1 METLLPSLTR
11 VISRAI
17 WRYGNGFV
25 DQADGFV
32 RMPVLVCQDPQKVQ
46 CCGVRGLLGKDLP
59 VHCLRRG
66 TSTGL
71 MMLNGGL
78 HRLLK
83 GYR

>member
-1 METLLPSLTR
+1 
-11 VISRAI
+11 
-17 WRYGNGFV
+17 
-25 DQADGFV
+25 
-32 RMPVLVCQDPQKVQ
+32 MPVLVCQDPQKVQ